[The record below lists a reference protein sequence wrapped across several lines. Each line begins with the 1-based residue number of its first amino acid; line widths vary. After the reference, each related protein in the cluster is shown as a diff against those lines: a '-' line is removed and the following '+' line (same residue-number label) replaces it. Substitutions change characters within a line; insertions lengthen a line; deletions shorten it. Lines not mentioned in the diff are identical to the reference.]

1 MATLLVG
8 ADITEATLG
17 IVGMGRIGIEVA
29 RRARGFRM
37 KILYHNRNRRPE
49 VEADLGA
56 TYVGLDE
63 LLATSDFVTLHVPG
77 NPATRHLI
85 GAAELAKM
93 KPTAILINAAR
104 GVVVDQAALVE
115 ALRERRIAGAGLDV
129 FNPEP
134 IAADDPLLSVPN
146 CVVMPHIGAASIR
159 TRHRMSELAAR
170 NLICVLKGD
179 DPIACVNPSVLPRKD
194 PG

>member
-17 IVGMGRIGIEVA
+17 IVGMGRIGIEA
-29 RRARGFRM
+29 PRRGLGFRK
-37 KILYHNRNRRPE
+37 KILYHNRNRRPD
-49 VEADLGA
+49 VEAELGA

-104 GVVVDQAALVE
+104 GIVVDQAALVE
-115 ALRERRIAGAGLDV
+115 ALQERRIAGAGLDV

-134 IAADDPLLSVPN
+134 I
-146 CVVMPHIGAASIR
+146 
-159 TRHRMSELAAR
+159 
-170 NLICVLKGD
+170 
-179 DPIACVNPSVLPRKD
+179 
-194 PG
+194 